1 MSGHSRFV
9 SKDCG
14 VVTLGG
20 PTKILLA
27 TTASAVM
34 EALRLQ
40 VED

>member
-14 VVTLGG
+14 VAMLGG
-20 PTKILLA
+20 PMKILLA
-27 TTASAVM
+27 TTASVVM

-40 VED
+40 VEY

>member
-1 MSGHSRFV
+1 MSGHSRLV
-9 SKDCG
+9 GKHCG

-27 TTASAVM
+27 TTASAAI
-34 EALRLQ
+34 ELLRLQ